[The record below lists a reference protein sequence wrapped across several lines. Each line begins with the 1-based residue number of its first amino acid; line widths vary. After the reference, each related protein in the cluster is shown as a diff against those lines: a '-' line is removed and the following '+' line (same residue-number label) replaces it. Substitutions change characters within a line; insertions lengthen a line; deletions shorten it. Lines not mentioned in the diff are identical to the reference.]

1 MRTLAASSSIA
12 LHWHRAPAAP
22 SSALLLW
29 LRSLFRGPTGELV
42 SFRPA
47 CKAWRMNAGLDFN
60 DEKVI
65 NKCYPV
71 VARHHERASLLTER
85 SHCGAPRGAG
95 GCAVLMGK
103 V

>member
-1 MRTLAASSSIA
+1 VRQCSVRQALRQPEAPEALAGWAASHTPYFEWSN
-12 LHWHRAPAAP
+12 
-22 SSALLLW
+22 
-29 LRSLFRGPTGELV
+29 GEL
-42 SFRPA
+42 SSGMQ
-47 CKAWRMNAGLDFN
+47 WRMNAGLDFN

>member
-1 MRTLAASSSIA
+1 MKTTVHDHSLEL
-12 LHWHRAPAAP
+12 LHSTTIRI
-22 SSALLLW
+22 S
-29 LRSLFRGPTGELV
+29 GEL
-42 SFRPA
+42 SSGMQ
-47 CKAWRMNAGLDFN
+47 WRMNAGLDFN

-65 NKCYPV
+65 NKCYPM